1 MKIRPGRLIAPLV
14 AALAGAAAAFA
25 QRPKVEVETLREGES
40 LPPIWHIFLVLS
52 VAAIIAF
59 VAEMRRRRRAKT
71 ERAEATER
79 HRRKLSSAGGA
90 IDADREID
98 WARKRAARSV
108 ERRARQAR
116 KGTRTDRP
124 APEPAPAFGPASP
137 VFAIDRIELAR
148 PFHPLQA
155 SNDEFLLDAIDQ
167 LSEDYLEDLEARDL
181 ALNVLKKFRTSNAI
195 EALADVALYDIS
207 GTLRAKAVTILA
219 DFDHESVFE
228 TLVIASADPSREVK
242 AAAARAIFR
251 LTIDRREAW
260 LRLAEMPDRGRRR
273 QCARAVADGDFPQR
287 AIDRLTRPERE
298 QVLESVA
305 LIALLAAEGELEPIT
320 NAFERHSN
328 DDIGLALVH
337 VIGILENHHL
347 FEYLESRKQRKDLGR
362 AVFEKIDAV
371 LERGLSPAT
380 RR

>member
-1 MKIRPGRLIAPLV
+1 
-14 AALAGAAAAFA
+14 
-25 QRPKVEVETLREGES
+25 
-40 LPPIWHIFLVLS
+40 
-52 VAAIIAF
+52 
-59 VAEMRRRRRAKT
+59 
-71 ERAEATER
+71 
-79 HRRKLSSAGGA
+79 
-90 IDADREID
+90 
-98 WARKRAARSV
+98 
-108 ERRARQAR
+108 
-116 KGTRTDRP
+116 
-124 APEPAPAFGPASP
+124 
-137 VFAIDRIELAR
+137 
-148 PFHPLQA
+148 
-155 SNDEFLLDAIDQ
+155 
-167 LSEDYLEDLEARDL
+167 
-181 ALNVLKKFRTSNAI
+181 
-195 EALADVALYDIS
+195 
-207 GTLRAKAVTILA
+207 
-219 DFDHESVFE
+219 
-228 TLVIASADPSREVK
+228 
-242 AAAARAIFR
+242 
-251 LTIDRREAW
+251 
-260 LRLAEMPDRGRRR
+260 MPDRGRRR